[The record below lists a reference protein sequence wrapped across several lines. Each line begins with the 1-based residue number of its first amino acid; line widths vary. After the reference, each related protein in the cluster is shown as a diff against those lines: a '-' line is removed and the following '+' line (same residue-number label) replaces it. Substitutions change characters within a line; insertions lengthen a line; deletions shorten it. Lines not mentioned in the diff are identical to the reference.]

1 MVAQAQHLRS
11 LVAQAQLP
19 GEHELGKEAQANAGH
34 ARHTPMLGVL
44 SRPI

>member
-19 GEHELGKEAQANAGH
+19 RKHELGQEAQANAGH
-34 ARHTPMLGVL
+34 ARHTPVLGVP
-44 SRPI
+44 SRPK